1 MVNTGITL
9 KSVISFRVIF
19 LYLLPTR
26 KTHLFPILYGIL
38 SAASWG
44 AADFIGG
51 IATKRTAAYRV
62 LYLAEL
68 ASLIPFLALAL
79 ILREPFPPI
88 TDLLWGALASL
99 VGLAGLTLLYRALAD
114 GKMSITAPI
123 SALLAAFVPVIFG
136 IFTIGIP
143 SATTLTGFGLAFGA
157 VWLISQT
164 DALKWRFTF
173 TDLRLPFFS
182 GIFFGFYFILMHNAT
197 QHAFYWPLVSAR
209 LAGFVAFGLYA
220 LITRQPALPPRELW
234 GYSIINGLIDIS
246 GNAFFVLSAQAGRM
260 DVAAVLGALYP
271 ASTVLLAWIFLKEK
285 ISAIQ
290 TLGIALAFVAIIL
303 FTI

>member
-1 MVNTGITL
+1 MNSVSLEILTL
-9 KSVISFRVIF
+9 FQSDI

-26 KTHLFPILYGIL
+26 KTNLLPILYGIL

-62 LYLAEL
+62 LYLAEI
-68 ASLIPFLALAL
+68 ASLVPFLALAL
-79 ILREPFPPI
+79 ILREPLPPI
-88 TDLLWGALASL
+88 ADLLWGALASL

-136 IFTIGIP
+136 FFTLGIP
-143 SATTLTGFGLAFGA
+143 SLTTLIGFGLAFGA

-164 DALKWRFTF
+164 DSVNWRIKLS
-173 TDLRLPFFS
+173 DLRLPLLS
-182 GIFFGFYFILMHNAT
+182 GIFFGFYFVLIHNAT
-197 QHAFYWPLVSAR
+197 QNAFYWPLVAAR
-209 LAGFVAFGLYA
+209 LAGFVAFGFYA

-246 GNAFFVLSAQAGRM
+246 GNAFFVLSAQTGRM

-285 ISAIQ
+285 ISPIQ
-290 TLGIALAFVAIIL
+290 TLGIALAFVAIVL